1 MISFFFFFNDTATTE
16 IYTLSLHDAL
26 PICVED
32 RLLRLAR
39 GADHP
44 RRRALHGLARPA
56 GSRLAARAVLPLRRV
71 RRGGAARL
79 AVPPQPAAVRPA
91 VAHARRSHGAALRR
105 GPRPGARPR
114 GVSSGR
120 APAAAISRGPDA
132 HRRARGRDAPRPGPA
147 PPHPRSGRGRGGPR
161 PDGARAPR
169 GA

>member
-91 VAHARRSHGAALRR
+91 AAHARRSHGAALRR

-114 GVSSGR
+114 GVPGGR
-120 APAAAISRGPDA
+120 APAAAQSRGPVA
-132 HRRARGRDAPRPGPA
+132 HALARVRAA
-147 PPHPRSGRGRGGPR
+147 PPRRPALPPPPPRRCRVGPS
-161 PDGARAPR
+161 PD
-169 GA
+169 

>member
-1 MISFFFFFNDTATTE
+1 LSLCCCRLYCYCQLTCYLYVMCCLVCVFGFVFLFFFFQAEDGIRDATVTGVQ
-16 IYTLSLHDAL
+16 TCAL
-26 PICVED
+26 PILPPCVED

-91 VAHARRSHGAALRR
+91 AAPRRPSRGAALR
-105 GPRPGARPR
+105 GGAPL
-114 GVSSGR
+114 
-120 APAAAISRGPDA
+120 
-132 HRRARGRDAPRPGPA
+132 
-147 PPHPRSGRGRGGPR
+147 
-161 PDGARAPR
+161 
-169 GA
+169 